1 MSTFAIVVVVLAVA
15 GGITYFLMKKGKIQD
30 ANNNN
35 IPDAVEEKV
44 EEVKE
49 VVKKT
54 AAKAKK
60 EADLMEAFKTAGLT
74 DDEQQKFREIAE
86 ESSAFGKALKA
97 DATLSEEEKAAKSK
111 EYGKAKAARLKELLG
126 AEKYKALKDVQNA
139 QKEAAKTN

>member
-54 AAKAKK
+54 AAKTKKVAEVAEKVVKEVKVKTPAAKK
-60 EADLMEAFKTAGLT
+60 TTK
-74 DDEQQKFREIAE
+74 K
-86 ESSAFGKALKA
+86 
-97 DATLSEEEKAAKSK
+97 
-111 EYGKAKAARLKELLG
+111 
-126 AEKYKALKDVQNA
+126 
-139 QKEAAKTN
+139 

>member
-44 EEVKE
+44 EEVKV

-60 EADLMEAFKTAGLT
+60 VAAV
-74 DDEQQKFREIAE
+74 AE
-86 ESSAFGKALKA
+86 KVVKEVTKKPATKKAASK
-97 DATLSEEEKAAKSK
+97 KAAK
-111 EYGKAKAARLKELLG
+111 
-126 AEKYKALKDVQNA
+126 
-139 QKEAAKTN
+139 